1 MNDFWETIIKDF
13 LSFLLVIV
21 IILGIVGS
29 IMCFKVFSS
38 DALHKNPISFFYRVI
53 SVFDLIMMTDAIAYF
68 IKQQFGYDLSLA
80 NDFFCKF
87 RLYYSFSNGAISPWL
102 MVIVSL
108 DRFIMIRFPNRFQFL
123 FTIKF
128 KFAIVCI
135 VVVYSYCFYSFMTWN
150 SHLIKSIL
158 FITSFF
164 KR

>member
-1 MNDFWETIIKDF
+1 MNDSTENIVRDL
-13 LSFLLVIV
+13 LSFLLLAI

-87 RLYYSFSNGAISPWL
+87 RLYYSFSNGATSPWL

-128 KFAIVCI
+128 KFAIVCT
-135 VVVYSYCFYSFMTWN
+135 VVVYSYLFYSFMTWN
-150 SHLIKSIL
+150 SHLITGFL
-158 FITSFF
+158 FI
-164 KR
+164 K